1 MSQRVDVVFHFS
13 SHSIMKSLLTVSLLL
28 VVGCASESPYEGVVF
43 TRHTKEA
50 FPPTQEVEVF
60 PQDADRAYTIIGELK
75 MTFSAEL
82 SDEEMVNQMKE
93 VSRGIG
99 ADAIIGFK
107 KEEVEIPIPGV
118 FHGPLKRKARHQPL
132 EISSPEAT
140 EEGILLRGLIVRY
153 Q

>member
-1 MSQRVDVVFHFS
+1 MSPRVSVLFDFP
-13 SHSIMKSLLTVSLLL
+13 SHNITRSLLTLFLLL
-28 VVGCASESPYEGVVF
+28 IVGCASESPYEGVTF
-43 TRHTKEA
+43 TRHTKET
-50 FPPTQEVEVF
+50 FPPTHEVELF
-60 PQDADRAYTIIGELK
+60 SEDADRAYTIIGELK
-75 MTFSAEL
+75 MTFSLEL

-107 KEEVEIPIPGV
+107 KEAVEIPIPGV
-118 FHGPLKRKARHQPL
+118 FPEPVERKARHQPL

-140 EEGILLRGLIVRY
+140 EERIRLRGLVVRY